1 MSGSRGRGEKARSA
15 ERQLAGAAVGITKS
29 ALVIADSFSNRKGNF
44 FFLFY
49 LTCANPSAALA

>member
-44 FFLFY
+44 FFSFLPDM
-49 LTCANPSAALA
+49 C